1 MLLEKSAEV
10 QSVVRG
16 LRGQIKGLEDRGRN
30 GGRGGLRAGGVLRD
44 QGCRHTLFSH
54 QDLAEDDGEQEKEQP
69 FGRVRI
75 LDWQLTPDLWGDNK
89 GNRSGRGP
97 GVRRFTLLFP
107 RAVHFGDTHHSWV
120 EDPTAALSV
129 PAGGAGARSGGHR
142 SLRERV
148 EGEDLGTGAPLGSRA
163 GGGDRCRS
171 PQDGHGGEGASRMTH
186 CALS

>member
-1 MLLEKSAEV
+1 MEKSAEV

-16 LRGQIKGLEDRGRN
+16 LRGQIKGLEDRGHN

-75 LDWQLTPDLWGDNK
+75 LDWQLTPD
-89 GNRSGRGP
+89 
-97 GVRRFTLLFP
+97 
-107 RAVHFGDTHHSWV
+107 HSWV

-142 SLRERV
+142 GLRERI
-148 EGEDLGTGAPLGSRA
+148 EGEDLGAGAPLGSRA
-163 GGGDRCRS
+163 GGGDRGRS
-171 PQDGHGGEGASRMTH
+171 PQDGHGGEGASRVTH
-186 CALS
+186 CAQS